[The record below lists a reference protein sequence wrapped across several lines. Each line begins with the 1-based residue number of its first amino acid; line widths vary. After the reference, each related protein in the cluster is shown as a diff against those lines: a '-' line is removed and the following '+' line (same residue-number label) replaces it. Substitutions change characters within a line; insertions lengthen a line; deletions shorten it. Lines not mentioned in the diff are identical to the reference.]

1 MNNLFLNRS
10 QLLLKLLVQG
20 LRVDLAY
27 SIVVI
32 LVITA
37 LFSTPLILGS
47 IKNRVYV
54 AVEKQIVNVNNAREI
69 TIQQAETS
77 ARLDSD
83 FLASLRS
90 KYSDFHIFGNLKPVV
105 MVKGPVGS
113 DISTLKTA
121 VHNDPRTESL
131 QIKPEIPSNFGLFD
145 VIVSDQLGE
154 ILYGDE
160 WYTLWNTK
168 TSQFTGKPLTLI
180 INDIPIKGEFN
191 IVARQT
197 TPGFGLD
204 IYASE
209 QLGIALKKYSIG
221 LGSEKLGLPMVPDQ
235 IQYALP
241 RFETMHCILELPNNQ
256 CNAEQQTKI
265 IERLKAEK
273 FQVEP
278 SDKSV
283 VDINRFQITL
293 TKFDQ
298 FKGRV
303 QLTRGH
309 CEKRLYHHLQVC
321 PSAIVTPQISL
332 SANLVATDD
341 TKKAVQLSGITSA
354 SYDLLPGIQEMM
366 NQQGGKKL
374 NFWDDGI
381 SENGIEMVAPYR
393 DSISLGTVNLHVA
406 GTSIP
411 AFVTA
416 YYQCSEKGDCPF
428 YTTPLAVF
436 RLQNMIDG
444 AAIFKHGNPP
454 VFYPTKQQQRIDYDE
469 ILFYANKVEEV
480 ETWSDK
486 LEKELPGYKVQYNI
500 AAINKLKR
508 QDQMLSGVFQLT
520 LILSIIFIVLAVGAL
535 AKINVDKRRR
545 QMAQLFILGYS
556 KSFVSLLLVCE
567 YILLTALASIAAIGV
582 GTVIFSATRHLFQ
595 SHLGTTIVN
604 AMRLDI
610 GAFGNVFFIVVL
622 LTTLVAGLAA
632 YLASK
637 SDPVELLD

>member
-1 MNNLFLNRS
+1 MNTQFISHS

-69 TIQQAETS
+69 TIQQIETS
-77 ARLDSD
+77 AHLDSD
-83 FLASLRS
+83 FLANLRS
-90 KYSDFHIFGNLKPVV
+90 KYRDFHIFGNLKPVV
-105 MVKGPVGS
+105 MVKGTGS
-113 DISTLKTA
+113 NISTLKTA

-131 QIKPEIPSNFGLFD
+131 QIKPKIPANFGLFD
-145 VIVSDQLGE
+145 VVVSDPLGE

-160 WYTLWNTK
+160 WYSLWDTK
-168 TSQFTGKPLTLI
+168 TAQFTGKPLTLS
-180 INDIPIKGEFN
+180 INDIPIKGEFK

-197 TPGFGLD
+197 ASGFGLD

-221 LGSEKLGLPMVPDQ
+221 LGAEELGLPMVPDQ
-235 IQYALP
+235 VQYALP
-241 RFETMHCILELPNNQ
+241 RFETMHCILELPNSQ
-256 CNAEQQTKI
+256 CNTEQQTKM

-273 FQVEP
+273 FQVKP
-278 SDKSV
+278 RDKNV
-283 VDINRFQITL
+283 VDIHRFQITL

-298 FKGRV
+298 FKGQI
-303 QLTRGH
+303 QLTKGH

-321 PSAIVTPQISL
+321 PSAVVTPQISL
-332 SANLVATDD
+332 STDLVATDD
-341 TKKAVQLSGITSA
+341 TKKAIQLAGITSA

-366 NQQGGKKL
+366 NQHGGRKL
-374 NFWDDGI
+374 NFWDEGI
-381 SENGIEMVAPYR
+381 SENGIEMIAPYH
-393 DSISLGTVNLHVA
+393 DNISLGTVNLHVA

-416 YYQCSEKGDCPF
+416 YYQCSEERDCPF

-436 RLQNMIDG
+436 RLQNIIDG
-444 AAIFKHGNPP
+444 TAIFKSGNPP
-454 VFYPTKQQQRIDYDE
+454 VFYPTEQQLRVDYDE
-469 ILFYANKVEEV
+469 ILFYANQVEEV
-480 ETWSDK
+480 ETWSEK
-486 LEKELPGYKVQYNI
+486 LEQELPGYKVQYHI

-520 LILSIIFIVLAVGAL
+520 LTLSIIFIVLAVGAL
-535 AKINVDKRRR
+535 AKMNVDKRRR

-567 YILLTALASIAAIGV
+567 YFLLTALASVAAIGV
-582 GTVIFSATRHLFQ
+582 GSIVFSATRHLFQ
-595 SHLGTTIVN
+595 SHLGATIVN

-622 LTTLVAGLAA
+622 LTTFVASLAA